1 MHKDHRPACHAFRLE
16 KVKGLP
22 RARAVF
28 DPLLRP
34 RTQTFAKGFGLL
46 LPTGRIGICTLDM
59 GCVGIGIIQLH
70 GADPLNVNWT
80 IIPIV
85 ALGSQTNSRRM
96 HMTAS
101 TTDLK
106 SMLKD
111 PSLLETRAYIG
122 GKWVDGEDG
131 TFDVTNPSRGDVV
144 AKVANLSRA
153 QVAGAIA
160 QAEAAQKEWAKWT
173 GKERA
178 AVMRKWFDLMM
189 ANQDDLGMILTA
201 EQGKPLAEAKGEIAY
216 GASFIEFFGEQAKRI
231 YGETIPGHQRDKRI
245 TVIKQPIGVA
255 ASITPWNFPN
265 AMITRKAAPALA
277 AGCAFV
283 ARPAAET
290 PLSAIVM
297 GVLAERAGI
306 PAGVFNV
313 VPSSSSSAIGKE
325 FCENPAV
332 RKLTFTGSTEVGRI
346 LMKQAA
352 DQVMKCSMELG
363 GNAPFIVFDDA
374 DLDAAVEG
382 AILCKFRNNG
392 QTCVCANRI
401 YVQAGVYDAFAAK
414 LVKAVEK
421 LKVGDGFEEGVALGP
436 LINPAAGE
444 KVKEHI
450 DDAKAKGATI
460 ALGANGAMDGNF
472 LAPTIM
478 TGVTQDMKVAQEET
492 FGPLAPL
499 FKFDTEDDVIAMAND
514 TIFGLASYFYAK
526 DLSRVYKV
534 AEALE
539 YGIVGVNTGLISTEV
554 APFGGVK
561 QSGLGREGSHHGIED
576 YLEMK
581 YICMSV

>member
-1 MHKDHRPACHAFRLE
+1 M
-16 KVKGLP
+16 
-22 RARAVF
+22 
-28 DPLLRP
+28 
-34 RTQTFAKGFGLL
+34 
-46 LPTGRIGICTLDM
+46 
-59 GCVGIGIIQLH
+59 
-70 GADPLNVNWT
+70 AD
-80 IIPIV
+80 
-85 ALGSQTNSRRM
+85 A
-96 HMTAS
+96 
-101 TTDLK
+101 TDIK
-106 SMLKD
+106 SILKD

-122 GKWVDGEDG
+122 GQWVDGDDG
-131 TFDVTNPSRGDVV
+131 TFDVTNPARGDVI

-160 QAEAAQKEWAKWT
+160 QAEAAQKEWAKWS

-189 ANQDDLGMILTA
+189 ANQDDLGAILTA
-201 EQGKPLAEAKGEIAY
+201 EQGKPWAEAKGEIAY
-216 GASFIEFFGEQAKRI
+216 GASFIEFFGEEAKRI

-313 VPSSSSSAIGKE
+313 LPSSSSSAVGKE

-346 LMKQAA
+346 LLKQAA

-374 DLDAAVEG
+374 DLDEAVEG

-401 YVQAGVYDAFAAK
+401 YVQSGVYDAFAAK
-414 LVKAVEK
+414 LKARVETM
-421 LKVGDGFEEGVALGP
+421 KVGDGFEEGTLLGP

-444 KVKEHI
+444 KVQEHI
-450 DDAKAKGATI
+450 TDALAHGAEI
-460 ALGANGAMDGNF
+460 ILGSANGGMQGNF
-472 LAPTIM
+472 LAPTII
-478 TGVTQDMKVAQEET
+478 TGVTQKMKVATEET

-499 FKFDTEDDVIAMAND
+499 FKFEDEDEVIAMAND

-539 YGIVGVNTGLISTEV
+539 YGIVGVNTGIISTEV

>member
-1 MHKDHRPACHAFRLE
+1 M
-16 KVKGLP
+16 
-22 RARAVF
+22 
-28 DPLLRP
+28 
-34 RTQTFAKGFGLL
+34 
-46 LPTGRIGICTLDM
+46 LD
-59 GCVGIGIIQLH
+59 
-70 GADPLNVNWT
+70 A
-80 IIPIV
+80 
-85 ALGSQTNSRRM
+85 A
-96 HMTAS
+96 
-101 TTDLK
+101 TDLK
-106 SMLKD
+106 SRLKD
-111 PSLLETRAYIG
+111 PSLLATQGYVG
-122 GKWVDGEDG
+122 GKWVDGEG
-131 TFDVTNPSRGDVV
+131 GATFDVSNPARGDVV
-144 AKVANLSRA
+144 AAMADLSRA

-160 QAEAAQKEWAKWT
+160 QAEAAQKGWAAHT

-178 AVMRKWFDLMM
+178 IIMRRWFDLMIEN
-189 ANQDDLGMILTA
+189 ADDLAMILTA
-201 EQGKPLAEAKGEIAY
+201 EQGKPLAEAKGEIVY
-216 GASFIEFFGEQAKRI
+216 GASFVEFFGEQAKRI

-290 PLSAIVM
+290 PLSATVLA
-297 GVLAERAGI
+297 VLAERAGI

-313 VPSSSSSAIGKE
+313 VPSSRSSEIGKE

-346 LMKQAA
+346 LLRQAA

-382 AILCKFRNNG
+382 AMLCKFRNNG

-401 YVQAGVYDAFAAK
+401 YVQASVYDAFAKK
-414 LVKAVEK
+414 LTAAVNA
-421 LKVGDGFEEGVALGP
+421 LKVGDGLADGTTTGP
-436 LINPAAGE
+436 LINRDAVD
-444 KVKEHI
+444 KVVEHI
-450 DDAKAKGATI
+450 EDVVSHGGKVLTGGKAH
-460 ALGANGAMDGNF
+460 ALGGTF
-472 LAPTIM
+472 FEPTIV
-478 TGVTQDMKVAQEET
+478 TGVTQDMKVATEET

-499 FKFDTEDDVIAMAND
+499 FKFENEDDVIAMAND

-539 YGIVGVNTGLISTEV
+539 YGIVGVNTGIISTEV
-554 APFGGVK
+554 GPFGGVK

>member
-1 MHKDHRPACHAFRLE
+1 MRD
-16 KVKGLP
+16 
-22 RARAVF
+22 
-28 DPLLRP
+28 
-34 RTQTFAKGFGLL
+34 T
-46 LPTGRIGICTLDM
+46 PTNL
-59 GCVGIGIIQLH
+59 
-70 GADPLNVNWT
+70 
-80 IIPIV
+80 
-85 ALGSQTNSRRM
+85 
-96 HMTAS
+96 AS
-101 TTDLK
+101 L
-106 SMLKD
+106 LKD
-111 PSLLETRAYIG
+111 PSLLVTKAYVG
-122 GKWVDGEDG
+122 GQWIDGEDG
-131 TFDVTNPSRGDVV
+131 ATFDVTNPARGDVIAQV
-144 AKVANLSRA
+144 ADLSRA

-160 QAEAAQKEWAKWT
+160 QAETAQKEWAKKT

-178 AVMRKWFDLMM
+178 NILRKWFDLMM
-189 ANQDDLGMILTA
+189 ENQDDLGIILTA
-201 EQGKPLAEAKGEIAY
+201 EQGKPLAEAKGEIGY
-216 GASFIEFFGEQAKRI
+216 GASFIEFFAEEAKRI
-231 YGETIPGHQRDKRI
+231 YGETIPGHQADKRI

-277 AGCAFV
+277 AGCSMV

-290 PLSAIVM
+290 PLSALVM

-306 PAGVFNV
+306 PAGVLNIL
-313 VPSSSSSAIGKE
+313 PSSRSSEIGKE

-346 LMKQAA
+346 LMRQAA

-374 DLDAAVEG
+374 DIDAAVEG
-382 AILCKFRNNG
+382 AIMCKFRNNG

-401 YVQAGVYDAFAAK
+401 YVQAGVYDAFA
-414 LVKAVEK
+414 EK
-421 LKVGDGFEEGVALGP
+421 LAARVGAMKVGDGLEAGTDFGP
-436 LINPAAGE
+436 LINVEASA
-444 KVKEHI
+444 KVREHI
-450 DDAKAKGATI
+450 EDAKA
-460 ALGANGAMDGNF
+460 NGASVILGDNGTELGGNF
-472 LAPTIM
+472 FAPTIV
-478 TGVTQDMKVAQEET
+478 TGATKAMAVSTEET

-499 FKFDTEDDVIAMAND
+499 FKFEDEDEVIALAND

-539 YGIVGVNTGLISTEV
+539 YGIVGVNTGIISTEV